1 MSASATGGATA
12 TAAGAAAIAN
22 AIKASGAIVRVSPH
36 DFAAILEKAQEPL
49 VVCAEGR
56 FLSAS
61 YQYLTGYKGLVFYTK
76 SKTPF
81 TFSPEVELVM
91 ANKIWIPS

>member
-1 MSASATGGATA
+1 MSAATTGGATA
-12 TAAGAAAIAN
+12 AAAGAAAVAN
-22 AIKASGAIVRVSPH
+22 AIKASGAIVRVASH

-49 VVCAEGR
+49 VVCAESH

-91 ANKIWIPS
+91 AKKIWIPS